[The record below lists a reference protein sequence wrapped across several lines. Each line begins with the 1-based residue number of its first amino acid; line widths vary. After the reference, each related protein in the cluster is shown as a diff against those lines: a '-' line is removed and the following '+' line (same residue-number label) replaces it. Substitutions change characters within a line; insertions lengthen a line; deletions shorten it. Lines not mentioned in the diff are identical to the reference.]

1 MNQAIRKRIEDINNG
16 IVPEGY
22 KQTPFGIFPC
32 DWENK
37 NLSWYVNI
45 IDGDRGKEY
54 PKETDFSDSG
64 YCLFLNAGNVTANGF
79 CFKDSQFITEE
90 KCNKLKK
97 GKLDIDDIV
106 ITTRGTVGNF
116 ALFTQK
122 IPYCHIR
129 INSGMAII
137 KSKRYLDLNYL
148 FCSLK
153 SYIIKNQIKKICFGS
168 AQPQL
173 TIPSISGMQVAFA
186 QDKTEQGKIAEILM
200 KWDEMVELQEQY
212 IQKLELRKKA
222 IMKKLLTPKDG
233 WGNYKLLELV
243 VSMSSGGTPSTK
255 RQEYY
260 NGDIVWVSIDDMSR
274 AGKHIADSA
283 RKLTDLGLKNSS
295 AKLFPEQTIL
305 YAMYASIG
313 KTVISTVPCA
323 TSQAILGIIANQEKL
338 DNQYLYYYLLN
349 MQDKIVLQGQKGTQ
363 ANLNKEMVEKF
374 DISLPKDLDEQKNI
388 SKILM
393 IVDEEIS
400 LQKEKLEKIKIQRKA
415 MQQYL
420 LTGIVRVV

>member
-1 MNQAIRKRIEDINNG
+1 MNQVIKKRIEDINNG

-22 KQTPFGIFPC
+22 KQTPFGIFSY
-32 DWENK
+32 DWETKSLDNICVMQGGGTPSTQNK
-37 NLSWYVNI
+37 FYWDGNI
-45 IDGDRGKEY
+45 PWISSSDIKDNDFYNANITRYITQEAVDSSATKVCPANSIAVVTRVGVGK
-54 PKETDFSDSG
+54 
-64 YCLFLNAGNVTANGF
+64 
-79 CFKDSQFITEE
+79 
-90 KCNKLKK
+90 
-97 GKLDIDDIV
+97 
-106 ITTRGTVGNF
+106 
-116 ALFTQK
+116 
-122 IPYCHIR
+122 
-129 INSGMAII
+129 MAII
-137 KSKRYLDLNYL
+137 DKPYCTSQDFTN
-148 FCSLK
+148 
-153 SYIIKNQIKKICFGS
+153 IIKTSCNTLYLLYQLKKAINRKIQECQGTSIKGITTTEIQKLQIDIPKDKI
-168 AQPQL
+168 
-173 TIPSISGMQVAFA
+173 
-186 QDKTEQGKIAEILM
+186 EQSKIAEILM

-233 WGNYKLLELV
+233 WEKYKLFELV
-243 VSMSSGGTPSTK
+243 VSMSSGGTPATK

-260 NGDIVWVSIDDMSR
+260 DGDIVWVSIDDMSR
-274 AGKHIADSA
+274 AGKYIADSA

-323 TSQAILGIIANQEKL
+323 TSQAILGIIVNQEKI

-349 MQDKIVLQGQKGTQ
+349 MQEKIVLQGQKGTQ

-374 DISLPKDLDEQKNI
+374 DISLPKDLDGQKNI

-393 IVDEEIS
+393 NFDEEIS
-400 LQKEKLEKIKIQRKA
+400 LQKEKLDRIKIQRKA

-420 LTGIVRVV
+420 LTGIVRVL